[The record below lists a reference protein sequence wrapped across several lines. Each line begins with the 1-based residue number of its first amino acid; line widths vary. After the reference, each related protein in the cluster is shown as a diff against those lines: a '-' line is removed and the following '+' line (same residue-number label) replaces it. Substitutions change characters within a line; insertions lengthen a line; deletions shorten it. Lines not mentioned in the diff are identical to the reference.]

1 VLNTNR
7 VAEHIRYILIS
18 SMFSFIPV
26 QAIAANS
33 AMIEL
38 IEILNNKGSITNEE
52 YQLLKNAAMSDQ
64 KHAEVAIQIVQKE
77 VKNEVMLATKDLDV
91 TTNWTSKISLKG
103 DARMRYSGKKEEPN
117 INRDR
122 GRVRYRLGVIAQPT
136 SGWEVGAGLA
146 SGTDDLRS
154 TNQTFGDTFSTKGI
168 HLDYAY
174 TQYKFNDSI
183 KAVAGKLKYS
193 SYLYTASDL
202 LWDGDINPEGF
213 STNFNHKSE
222 LGTTF
227 FNSGVWVVAESSTT
241 NNDPFMVY
249 AQLGQNFGSENLFGT
264 LAGTYYSFEDN
275 TALGSFLTDGSNSDY
290 HFGGIYALSGEVGL
304 KNLFGNG
311 TKASIYTDWVTNG
324 DTSTDADNGYLVGVK
339 ASNGPWSLNYSYA
352 DLEQNAWPDIF
363 ADSDRFDGLT
373 GIKGHEIVLSYNI
386 MKNVVLAVD
395 YYIMESKVLNEDQR
409 LLQLD
414 LNVKF

>member
-1 VLNTNR
+1 
-7 VAEHIRYILIS
+7 
-18 SMFSFIPV
+18 
-26 QAIAANS
+26 
-33 AMIEL
+33 
-38 IEILNNKGSITNEE
+38 
-52 YQLLKNAAMSDQ
+52 
-64 KHAEVAIQIVQKE
+64 
-77 VKNEVMLATKDLDV
+77 
-91 TTNWTSKISLKG
+91 
-103 DARMRYSGKKEEPN
+103 
-117 INRDR
+117 
-122 GRVRYRLGVIAQPT
+122 
-136 SGWEVGAGLA
+136 
-146 SGTDDLRS
+146 
-154 TNQTFGDTFSTKGI
+154 
-168 HLDYAY
+168 
-174 TQYKFNDSI
+174 
-183 KAVAGKLKYS
+183 
-193 SYLYTASDL
+193 
-202 LWDGDINPEGF
+202 
-213 STNFNHKSE
+213 
-222 LGTTF
+222 
-227 FNSGVWVVAESSTT
+227 
-241 NNDPFMVY
+241 MVY

-339 ASNGPWSLNYSYA
+339 ASNGAWSLNYSYA

-373 GIKGHEIVLSYNI
+373 GIRGHEIVLSYNI

>member
-1 VLNTNR
+1 MLDKNILSKVFNCLLILLFLNIFPNQVLAT
-7 VAEHIRYILIS
+7 
-18 SMFSFIPV
+18 
-26 QAIAANS
+26 NS
-33 AMIEL
+33 AMAEL
-38 IEILNNKGSITNEE
+38 INILYKKGSVSEDE
-52 YQLLKNAAMSDQ
+52 FQLLKNATMADQ
-64 KHAEVAIQIVQKE
+64 EQTTAARAEIKKD
-77 VKNEVMLATKDLDV
+77 VKNETNVATKSIDAAS
-91 TTNWTSKISLKG
+91 WASKISLKG

-227 FNSGVWVVAESSTT
+227 FNSGVWVIAESSKT

-304 KNLFGNG
+304 KNLLGNG

-373 GIKGHEIVLSYNI
+373 GIRGHEIVLSYNI

-414 LNVKF
+414 LNVRF